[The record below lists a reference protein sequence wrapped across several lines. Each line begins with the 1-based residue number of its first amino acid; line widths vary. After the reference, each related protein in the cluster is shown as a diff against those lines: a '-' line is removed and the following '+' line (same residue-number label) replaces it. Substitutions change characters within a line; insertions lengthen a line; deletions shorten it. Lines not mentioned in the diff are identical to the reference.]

1 MQLSDIVSVQSNRD
15 IKNEEKNDHHDKP
28 LGDVSGSLV
37 DCPTQLNVV
46 RGKSELINAAGKSFK
61 HS

>member
-1 MQLSDIVSVQSNRD
+1 MQLADIVSVQSSRD
-15 IKNEEKNDHHDKP
+15 IKHEEKNEQHDKP

-46 RGKSELINAAGKSFK
+46 HGKSE
-61 HS
+61 